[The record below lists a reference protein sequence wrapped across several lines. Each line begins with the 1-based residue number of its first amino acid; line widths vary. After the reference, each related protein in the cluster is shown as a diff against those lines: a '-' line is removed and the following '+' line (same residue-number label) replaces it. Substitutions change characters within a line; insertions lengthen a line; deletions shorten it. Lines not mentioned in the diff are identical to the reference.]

1 MAIKHY
7 LYRMCLLN
15 NSLHFGIEIK
25 AVLEGR
31 GFRPNFLGKARWL
44 YETLCIAWVGA
55 AGKVVGA
62 GR

>member
-1 MAIKHY
+1 MPLKHY

-31 GFRPNFLGKARWL
+31 GFRPNFLGKTRSV
-44 YETLCIAWVGA
+44 YETPCIAWVGA
-55 AGKVVGA
+55 A
-62 GR
+62 

>member
-1 MAIKHY
+1 MPIKHY

-31 GFRPNFLGKARWL
+31 GFRPNFLGKNREEIIKA
-44 YETLCIAWVGA
+44 IA
-55 AGKVVGA
+55 KIRQSVVTPT
-62 GR
+62 